1 MRRRFALVGIGAML
15 AFGVLAGSVAAHVDT
30 PTGNQGCTPGFWKNN
45 LLPWESTVPN
55 VYPTT
60 TVVGSV
66 FTNAH
71 APFASMT
78 FLEALQIEGGPMEG
92 KLLRQAVA
100 ALLNTVHFDVAFPI
114 GSEGVLIGMVNTALA
129 GDKDAMEA
137 LKDQLDTWNNLGC
150 PLSANVDY

>member
-1 MRRRFALVGIGAML
+1 MRRRLALVGIGAML
-15 AFGVLAGSVAAHVDT
+15 VFGVLAGSVAAHVDT

-45 LLPWESTVPN
+45 LLAWESTSPN
-55 VYPTT
+55 VYPTDT
-60 TVVGSV
+60 LVGSV
-66 FTNAH
+66 FTGAH
-71 APFASMT
+71 SPYAGMT
-78 FLEALQIEGGPMEG
+78 FLEILQGGDNAMEA

-129 GDKDAMEA
+129 GDEDAMEA

-150 PLSANVDY
+150 PLSANVDS